1 MSKTPGH
8 KACGV
13 LLFYNLYVNANLS
26 TVGTLCGLKGTH
38 LAQVHFSCAFLLL
51 PFNAGNFTLPNVSN
65 VLTLETLPCK
75 TIASFQRLLS
85 FRSVNTFLRQ

>member
-38 LAQVHFSCAFLLL
+38 PAQMSFSCAFLLL
-51 PFNAGNFTLPNVSN
+51 
-65 VLTLETLPCK
+65 
-75 TIASFQRLLS
+75 ILLAA
-85 FRSVNTFLRQ
+85 TFYYQIVVTC